1 MKISR
6 DNPEFDSYDVYV
18 SLEIGKPRTF
28 LGIKT
33 SLYNMQWK
41 EVKLSHVV
49 EADDDTGFVVQHLT
63 DDNGNEIYTNGSD
76 DIIVDNTVKFL
87 MLNHGLRT
95 SFLAAGFRPKLTSR
109 YEKTLRLVRRVGET
123 VKMSEAL
130 QTPDFD
136 DERVQFDTI

>member
-6 DNPEFDSYDVYV
+6 DNPGFDNYDVYV
-18 SLEIGKPRTF
+18 SLEVGTPRTI

-63 DDNGNEIYTNGSD
+63 DEAGNEIYTNGSD

-87 MLNHGLRT
+87 MLNQGLRT

-109 YEKTLRLVRRVGET
+109 YEKTLRVVQRVGET
-123 VKMSEAL
+123 AKPSEAL
-130 QTPDFD
+130 QTPSFE
-136 DERVQFDTI
+136 DERVQFDAI

>member
-6 DNPEFDSYDVYV
+6 DNPDFDNYDVYV
-18 SLEIGKPRTF
+18 SLEIGKPRTI

-63 DDNGNEIYTNGSD
+63 DDNGNEIYTNGHD
-76 DIIVDNTVKFL
+76 EITVDNTVKFL
-87 MLNHGLRT
+87 MLNPQLRAA
-95 SFLAAGFRPKLTSR
+95 FLGAGFRPKLTSR
-109 YEKTLRLVRRVGET
+109 YEKTLRLVRRVGE
-123 VKMSEAL
+123 VIKRSEVREELGFA
-130 QTPDFD
+130 
-136 DERVQFDTI
+136 DERVQFDAI